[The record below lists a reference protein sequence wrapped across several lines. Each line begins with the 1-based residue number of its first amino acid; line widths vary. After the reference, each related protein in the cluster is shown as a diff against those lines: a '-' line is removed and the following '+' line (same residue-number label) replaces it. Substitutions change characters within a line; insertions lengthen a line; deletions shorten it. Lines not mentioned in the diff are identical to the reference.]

1 MKIISKY
8 KDYYD
13 YLVGVY
19 GEDPLAIFD
28 RRIDPIKKPSIFEDQ
43 YKIYSIAI
51 VGRIFKIYQYKDKF
65 YYTPKELLELN
76 TLLLAENKTPLL
88 YQRKYSKPLS
98 LENFER
104 LVSMN
109 DKLFTDV
116 NHKLRKPIL
125 LSDNVFGS
133 LVENENS
140 IKPSRWSV
148 IRLED
153 FHINK
158 YIPAESIFKE
168 ISAFMLWL
176 NDNPEIPNNQTN
188 EEKILTHGF
197 DLKHSFRNTK

>member
-13 YLVGVY
+13 YLVGIY
-19 GEDPLAIFD
+19 GEDPLAVFD

-76 TLLLAENKTPLL
+76 TLLLSENKIPLL

-104 LVSMN
+104 LVLMN
-109 DKLFTDV
+109 DKLFTDA

-133 LVENENS
+133 IVENENS
-140 IKPSRWSV
+140 IKESRWSV

-153 FHINK
+153 FHLNK
-158 YIPAESIFKE
+158 YIPAESVFKE
-168 ISAFMLWL
+168 ISAFLLWL

-188 EEKILTHGF
+188 NEKIVTHGF